1 MKKLTCSVE
10 SSHKTEIYIHNGLRE
25 HLYELKDQFA
35 KYNAIVIITDKNVAG
50 HYLRLVVQQ
59 LKSFGGNVYSIV
71 IPAGEASKN
80 LSQVE
85 SIYYKLAEFNLTR
98 SDAIVALG
106 GGVVGDL
113 AGFAAATYMRGI
125 DFFQIPT
132 SLIAMTDSS
141 VGSKTGVDLDVGKN
155 LVGAFYPAQAVF
167 VDPECLTTLEDRYFI
182 DGMAEVIK
190 YGCIASSKLF
200 VRLAGYQYQEDLQAD
215 MEDIVAKCLQIK
227 RNIVEEDE
235 KESGVRRILNFGHTI
250 GHVIE
255 NYFGYEGY
263 SHGEGVAVGMY
274 NITKMSVREGITSQ
288 EDLDNLGKMLIKY
301 GLPIDMPDMDLNRVQ
316 DIVMHDKKF
325 TGDILNV
332 CVMPRIGT
340 AEIVRVQKDKAI
352 DLFTPDAVESEMPAP
367 LTDEQA

>member
-25 HLYELKDQFA
+25 HLYELKDQFV
-35 KYNAIVIITDKNVAG
+35 KYNAIVIITDKNVAS